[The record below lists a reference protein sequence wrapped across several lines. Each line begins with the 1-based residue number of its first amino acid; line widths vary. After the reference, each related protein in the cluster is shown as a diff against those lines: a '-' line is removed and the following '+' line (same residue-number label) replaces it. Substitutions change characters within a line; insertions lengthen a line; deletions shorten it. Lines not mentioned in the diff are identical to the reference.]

1 MELHKFSLK
10 NRQSYIRLRISEHGD
25 LQALRW
31 MVSYYGK
38 ATLAPPLG
46 AYGFYLAGEPPLH
59 LRVKLSRREVERFM
73 VETAQQTAQT

>member
-1 MELHKFSLK
+1 MELHKLSPEK
-10 NRQSYIRLRISEHGD
+10 RQSYIRLRIIEHGD

-38 ATLAPPLG
+38 ATLALPLG

-59 LRVKLSRREVERFM
+59 LRVKLSWREVEQFM
-73 VETAQQTAQT
+73 VETAQRVAQT